1 MKQTFLTAIAV
12 IGIGA
17 TAYAM
22 SETASALD
30 ANADGLL
37 TVEEV
42 QAGLPDVTAEGFA
55 AMDANGDGALD
66 SDEVTAAETSGL
78 MPTGG

>member
-1 MKQTFLTAIAV
+1 MKSTYLTAFAL

-17 TAYAM
+17 AAFAM
-22 SETASALD
+22 SDAATALD

-37 TVEEV
+37 TVDEV
-42 QAGLPDVTAEGFA
+42 QAGLPDVTPEGFA

-66 SDEVTAAETSGL
+66 SDEVTAAEASGL